1 MNFANVN
8 QMRIPEGDVQRITAN
23 GVVLWEMPS
32 ADGLP
37 AGYTACEYIQFNG
50 KQQFDTGVVPTEKTK
65 IELTFTRESANA
77 MYMYGVRNSG
87 NTASVTAYL
96 SSSGAWRFGNTYRNY
111 TPSQNTTHTAI
122 VDSTGINMDGTKSSY
137 VATVK
142 AFTAN
147 ATLTFGATR
156 GTGGG
161 LGTPQFIGKLYTF
174 KLYDDGELIRDY
186 MPCINPQGIYG
197 MWENVQ
203 RVFVPSA
210 TTTAFTGG

>member
-23 GVVLWEMPS
+23 GVALWEMPS

-37 AGYTACEYIQFNG
+37 AGYEACEYIQFSG
-50 KQQFDTGVVPTEKTK
+50 KQQFDTGIIPTEKTK
-65 IELTFTRESANA
+65 IELTFTRESSNSL
-77 MYMYGVRNSG
+77 YMYGVRNSG

-96 SSSGAWRFGNTYRNY
+96 ATSGAWRYGNTYRNY
-111 TPSQNTTHTAI
+111 TLSQNTKHTAI
-122 VDSTGINMDGTKSSY
+122 VDSTGVNMDGTKSSY
-137 VATVK
+137 GATVK

-156 GTGGG
+156 GTGGA

-174 KLYDDGELIRDY
+174 KMYDNGELIRDY
-186 MPCINPQGIYG
+186 MPCINPQGVYG
-197 MWENVQ
+197 FWENVQ
-203 RVFVPSA
+203 RVFVSSA

>member
-1 MNFANVN
+1 MKFSDVV
-8 QMRIPEGDVQRITAN
+8 QLVIPEGIVQKITSG

-37 AGYTACEYIQFNG
+37 AGYTACEYIQFSG
-50 KQQFDTGVVPTEKTK
+50 KQQFDSGFVPNEKTK
-65 IELTFTRESANA
+65 IELTFTRESSNA
-77 MYMYGVRNSG
+77 LYMYGVRNSG

-96 SSSGAWRFGNTYRNY
+96 SSSGAWRFGNTYHNY
-111 TPSQNTTHTAI
+111 TLSQNAKHTAI
-122 VDSTGINMDGTKSSY
+122 VDSTGINMDGAKSSY

-174 KLYDDGELIRDY
+174 KMYDDGELIRDY

-197 MWENVQ
+197 LWENVR